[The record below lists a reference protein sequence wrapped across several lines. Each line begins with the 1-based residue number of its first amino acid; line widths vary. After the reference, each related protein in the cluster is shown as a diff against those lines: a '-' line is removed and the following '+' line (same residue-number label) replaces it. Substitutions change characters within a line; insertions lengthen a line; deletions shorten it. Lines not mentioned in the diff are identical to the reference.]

1 MPLATVAAHAI
12 GEPMRFLTAT
22 LLLTCALAA
31 NAAEAPP
38 LPPALAGY
46 QGKLV
51 YLDFWASWCGP
62 CAESFP
68 WLNRMHDKY
77 GADLVV
83 VGVNVD
89 ESARAADGFLAKHP
103 ARFDIVRD
111 PAGKLPEHYRI
122 EGMPS
127 SVLIGADGRVLH
139 QHSGFRAEQADEY
152 EAAIRAALPR
162 QEARK

>member
-1 MPLATVAAHAI
+1 
-12 GEPMRFLTAT
+12 MRKLLTLILTLTAG
-22 LLLTCALAA
+22 AA
-31 NAAEAPP
+31 GAGDKP
-38 LPPALAGY
+38 LPQALSAY
-46 QGKLV
+46 EGKFV
-51 YLDFWASWCGP
+51 YVDFWASWCGP

-68 WLNRMHDKY
+68 WLNQMQEKY
-77 GADLVV
+77 GADLKV

-89 ESARAADGFLAKHP
+89 TDAKAADKFLQKHP

-111 PAGKLPEHYRI
+111 PAGALPELYRI

-127 SVLIGADGRVLH
+127 AVLLGPDGRVLH
-139 QHSGFRAEQADEY
+139 QHSGFRPKEAAEY

>member
-1 MPLATVAAHAI
+1 MRSLVAAILMLPA
-12 GEPMRFLTAT
+12 LLASAADTA
-22 LLLTCALAA
+22 
-31 NAAEAPP
+31 P
-38 LPPALAGY
+38 LPPALAAY
-46 QGKLV
+46 EGKLV

-68 WLNRMHDKY
+68 WLNRMQEKY
-77 GADLVV
+77 GTELVV

-89 ESARAADGFLAKHP
+89 TDPKAADGFLKKHP

-111 PAGKLPEHYRI
+111 PQGRLPELYRI

-127 SVLIGADGRVLH
+127 SVLIGPDGRELH
-139 QHSGFRAEQADEY
+139 RHAGFRTRDAAQY

-162 QEARK
+162 QEARQ

>member
-1 MPLATVAAHAI
+1 MRLLIAAI
-12 GEPMRFLTAT
+12 LMLSTF
-22 LLLTCALAA
+22 AA
-31 NAAEAPP
+31 RASGPAD
-38 LPPALAGY
+38 LPDALAGY
-46 QGKLV
+46 KGKLV

-68 WLNRMHDKY
+68 WLNRMQEKY

-89 ESARAADGFLAKHP
+89 TDAAAADKFLRKHP

-111 PAGKLPEHYRI
+111 PAGTLPELYRI

-127 SVLIGADGRVLH
+127 SVLIGPDGRVLH
-139 QHSGFRAEQADEY
+139 QHSGFRAHEAAEY

-162 QEARK
+162 QEARQ

>member
-1 MPLATVAAHAI
+1 MRAARLVI
-12 GEPMRFLTAT
+12 IVT
-22 LLLTCALAA
+22 LLCCTLAA
-31 NAAEAPP
+31 RAADAPHP
-38 LPPALAGY
+38 LPAALSAY

-77 GADLVV
+77 AGQLVI

-89 ESARAADGFLAKHP
+89 TDGKAADAFLAKHP
-103 ARFDIVRD
+103 ARFDILRD
-111 PAGKLPEHYRI
+111 PAGKLPEHYAI

-127 SVLIGADGRVLH
+127 SVLIAPDGRVLH
-139 QHSGFRAEQADEY
+139 RHAGFRGADAESY
-152 EAAIRAALPR
+152 EAAIRAALPQ
-162 QEARK
+162 QEARR

>member
-1 MPLATVAAHAI
+1 
-12 GEPMRFLTAT
+12 MR
-22 LLLTCALAA
+22 LLIAMMLSCCALAA
-31 NAAEAPP
+31 HAAGPAT
-38 LPPALAGY
+38 LPPALAAY

-68 WLNRMHDKY
+68 WLNRMHEKY

-89 ESARAADGFLAKHP
+89 TDAKAADGFLKKHP

-111 PAGKLPEHYRI
+111 PQGKLPELYAI

-127 SVLIGADGRVLH
+127 SVLIGPDGRVLH
-139 QHSGFRAEQADEY
+139 QHSGFRTTQAVEY

-162 QEARK
+162 VEARQ

>member
-1 MPLATVAAHAI
+1 
-12 GEPMRFLTAT
+12 MRFLTAVT
-22 LLLTCALAA
+22 LLCSALLAG
-31 NAAEAPP
+31 AAEAPP
-38 LPPALAGY
+38 LPQALTGY

-68 WLNRMHDKY
+68 WLNRMQEKY
-77 GADLVV
+77 AGQLVV

-89 ESARAADGFLAKHP
+89 ADAKAADAFLKKHP

-111 PAGKLPEHYRI
+111 PDGALPERYRI

-127 SVLIGADGRVLH
+127 SVLIAPDGRVLH
-139 QHSGFRAEQADEY
+139 QHSGFRTEQAAEY

-162 QEARK
+162 REASR

>member
-1 MPLATVAAHAI
+1 
-12 GEPMRFLTAT
+12 MRFLVAAS
-22 LLLTCALAA
+22 LLCCALAA
-31 NAAEAPP
+31 PAAESPP
-38 LPPALAGY
+38 LPPALAAY

-68 WLNRMHDKY
+68 WLNRMHEKY

-89 ESARAADGFLAKHP
+89 ESAKAADGFLKKHP

-111 PAGKLPEHYRI
+111 PEGKLPEHYRI

-127 SVLIGADGRVLH
+127 SVLIAPDGRVLH
-139 QHSGFRAEQADEY
+139 QHSGFRSEDTHEY
-152 EAAIRAALPR
+152 EAAIRAALPAL
-162 QEARK
+162 EARK